1 MKYLKIYEDYC
12 YDNTDYILNNFQYHI
27 GDIVKVSD
35 YFINNELKNI
45 MISNSNITVNT
56 FFKVNMI
63 DDNPH
68 TKLVYHIESIDNEDV
83 SIWVQNKDIVKVTE
97 VDMDQNKYNL

>member
-1 MKYLKIYEDYC
+1 MKYLRIYEDYC

-45 MISNSNITVNT
+45 MISNSNITANT
-56 FFKVNMI
+56 FFKVTII
-63 DDNPH
+63 DDDNR
-68 TKLVYHIESIDNEDV
+68 TKLVYYIESIDNGDI

-97 VDMDQNKYNL
+97 VDMDQNKFNL